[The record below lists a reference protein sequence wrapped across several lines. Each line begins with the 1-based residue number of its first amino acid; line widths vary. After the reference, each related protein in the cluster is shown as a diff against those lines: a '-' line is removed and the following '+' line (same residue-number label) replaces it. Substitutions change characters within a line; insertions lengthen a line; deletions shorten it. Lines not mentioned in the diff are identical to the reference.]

1 MAIFEHRSEGREDLN
16 SIVERIEVRPWR
28 LGGKSN
34 QEFVIG
40 GGSNFDASGN
50 ILVEII
56 YSVNDVQFFYTRNFI
71 HHIDYGLPVLED
83 DDWID
88 KFRSGERDGYAFGD
102 MLPETSVVFQRE
114 KNSYK
119 DANNEDQLYVN
130 YSLEISADTGAVFGN
145 AGPGQ
150 RSIEIKIRNISM
162 EEGIEFMRQLTE
174 EIKALSLEKHPN
186 PADIPSGSSDW
197 PFARLVNQ
205 KAYDKIA
212 LGYSEDYFS
221 EPALTEIFDAWLKD
235 IPAGGHI
242 LDVGCGHGQ
251 PVIARLLEKGYTVS
265 GSDLSPK
272 MLEKARSSFPNVPF
286 VNQLASEMTYESE
299 FDGACSLSS
308 LLYLDPIDLS
318 HSLYR
323 LYHALKPNGFL
334 FLHAY
339 DLHPK
344 WRGEPYQVDIKEWMW
359 VWTYGMDEA
368 VQALE
373 EHGYFKVLKAQ
384 DVTPEEEKLER
395 LERWYNGAKE
405 WYEAH
410 IKQFPTSP
418 YPAPDI
424 NKAPRLSY
432 KYGIIAQRQKNGV

>member
-1 MAIFEHRSEGREDLN
+1 MATYEHRSTEKED
-16 SIVERIEVRPWR
+16 SPSVVERIEVRPWR
-28 LGGKSN
+28 LGGKSH

-71 HHIDYGLPVLED
+71 HHIDYGLPGLD
-83 DDWID
+83 DHDWIE
-88 KFRSGERDGYAFGD
+88 KFRNGERDGYGFGD
-102 MLPETSVVFQRE
+102 LLPETSVVFLRN

-119 DANNEDQLYVN
+119 DQNNEDQFHVN
-130 YSLEISADTGAVFGN
+130 YSLEISADTGAIFGKL
-145 AGPGQ
+145 GPGQ
-150 RSIEIKIRNISM
+150 RSIEIKIGDISM
-162 EEGIEFMRQLTE
+162 EEGIEFMRQLTD
-174 EIKALSLEKHPN
+174 EIDFLSSEKHPD

-197 PFARLVNQ
+197 PFVRLVNQ

-212 LGYSEDYFS
+212 LDYSEDYFS
-221 EPALTEIFDAWLKD
+221 EPLLTEIFDAWLKD
-235 IPAGGHI
+235 IPAGGRV

-265 GSDLSPK
+265 GADLSPK
-272 MLEKARSSFPNVPF
+272 MLEKARGYFPNVSF

-323 LYHALKPNGFL
+323 LYHALKPNGLL

-339 DLHPK
+339 DLHPR

-384 DVTPEEEKLER
+384 DVTPEEERQARIEK
-395 LERWYNGAKE
+395 WYQYAKE
-405 WYEAH
+405 SYDEH
-410 IKQFPTSP
+410 IKQYPTSS
-418 YPAPDI
+418 YPAPDL
-424 NKAPRLSY
+424 NKVPRLSY
-432 KYGIIAQRQKNGV
+432 KYGIIAQRQTK